1 MSTIFAIAFLIIHAI
16 FCGYTAKLINES
28 KGYQGGFL
36 LGLLLTEL
44 GILIVAFKKA
54 LPDAPP
60 SSYKAV
66 PLQNVLKKFH
76 YPFKKVEVETVG
88 PFKGSIGAESE
99 AASYN
104 LTFLLIHGIFMLCW
118 YCTLLGIYLYYILGY
133 TIYWLIKYRLLKN
146 GTSGLKADAAEKAAL
161 AKEKAG
167 AAFAGLKGKAADFS
181 AQRKKADGSDTSV
194 NGVIE
199 ANKST
204 VDEKKDAELVQ
215 ETAESESFD
224 ELYEKAMSNVDD
236 VEKFNET
243 SDEISYDTES
253 HLPNDSIEEPI
264 APKISR
270 APAPTAMMNTS
281 STAAPQQYDYEKKKS
296 SVVYIMAGVI
306 GVLLVGSGILGG
318 MLLMKNKDD
327 KDSDNS
333 SNNAVVTTT
342 SNSETTVEGTQIDTS
357 TTSENMSEKPTET
370 TTVAE
375 TTATEATTEATTEAA
390 PPENGLKAFPAS
402 DINNYPQYIQTI
414 KDGMNSGYYT
424 ASSASYGLYDLN
436 NDNKPE
442 LIINTA
448 PYGIYAMDYESC
460 VELQS
465 SFRATRSP
473 SLALTDKGFIKL
485 TYVTPQGE
493 VSVSYWKYFGGSQLA
508 MQDDGGYAS
517 HFGNDIALEL
527 TPVSSIAGITDNG
540 DNQGASKITPVEK
553 YGTIYSPAGYKVKGY
568 AKSYLIDGGAESYV
582 RQDLTDGWHIK
593 AVNSYST
600 DAAEWYELYDADDGD
615 YYGWVSNH
623 NISFY

>member
-1 MSTIFAIAFLIIHAI
+1 
-16 FCGYTAKLINES
+16 
-28 KGYQGGFL
+28 
-36 LGLLLTEL
+36 
-44 GILIVAFKKA
+44 
-54 LPDAPP
+54 
-60 SSYKAV
+60 
-66 PLQNVLKKFH
+66 
-76 YPFKKVEVETVG
+76 
-88 PFKGSIGAESE
+88 
-99 AASYN
+99 
-104 LTFLLIHGIFMLCW
+104 
-118 YCTLLGIYLYYILGY
+118 
-133 TIYWLIKYRLLKN
+133 
-146 GTSGLKADAAEKAAL
+146 
-161 AKEKAG
+161 
-167 AAFAGLKGKAADFS
+167 
-181 AQRKKADGSDTSV
+181 
-194 NGVIE
+194 
-199 ANKST
+199 
-204 VDEKKDAELVQ
+204 
-215 ETAESESFD
+215 
-224 ELYEKAMSNVDD
+224 
-236 VEKFNET
+236 
-243 SDEISYDTES
+243 
-253 HLPNDSIEEPI
+253 
-264 APKISR
+264 
-270 APAPTAMMNTS
+270 MMNTS

-296 SVVYIMAGVI
+296 SVVYVMAGVI
-306 GVLLVGSGILGG
+306 AVLLVGSGILGG

-327 KDSDNS
+327 KNSDNS

-342 SNSETTVEGTQIDTS
+342 SNAETTVEGPQIDTS
-357 TTSENMSEKPTET
+357 ATSENTSEKPTET

-375 TTATEATTEATTEAA
+375 TTATEVTTEATTEAA
-390 PPENGLKAFPAS
+390 PPENGLKAFPSS

-424 ASSASYGLYDLN
+424 ASSASYGLFDLN

-465 SFRATRSP
+465 SFTATRSP

-485 TYVTPQGE
+485 TYITPQGE

-508 MQDDGGYAS
+508 MQDDGGDAS

-623 NISFY
+623 HISFY